1 MSTTQHTGHYNLP
14 TFGDN
19 PNDRPSWRGDFTD
32 AMTKIDNQMY
42 ANATNITTATAA
54 ANNATAAAG
63 EAKKSADNATAAA
76 GEAKKSADN
85 ATSLAQGN
93 KTDIAEL
100 DGYFT
105 ALGVTSAVT
114 AKNLLTTIHGK
125 ADASALAG
133 KADADDVYTKTQ
145 ADGRYLQLGGYSGTA
160 ASINSTATTANNN
173 ANTAKS
179 TAATAQNTA
188 NAVAAVTTELTELV
202 WIGDS
207 YSTGYQPSGS
217 IPENHRIPQHVAAY
231 LGLNLHLYANNASG
245 FVTKGDGGKTFQ
257 TLANEAIAGLSEDVK
272 KKTKYVVVCGGRDD
286 AGGSVQSAA
295 TTCFDTLAGTGRPNR
310 PFPNASFHMIFL
322 WDNAMIPWTKA
333 QAMMGIEYACH
344 ANGFVWH
351 PWMWTLGMGHPDWFY
366 NGTDIHYND
375 DGQNSIAKACTWAI
389 AGYGEP
395 CGEAAGEVDMKG
407 GCSGKVYW
415 RFAGGVVTLTAKFS
429 ASGASGTIATL
440 PRFIGLGDNFV
451 MILANAGAKQAF
463 AHLDGGVLDF
473 TGVVGGGGLSGNC
486 WITPQSFVPICGN

>member
-1 MSTTQHTGHYNLP
+1 MSTTQHTGHYSLP
-14 TFGDN
+14 TFGDS

-54 ANNATAAAG
+54 ANNAKAAADAAKESADTAA
-63 EAKKSADNATAAA
+63 E
-76 GEAKKSADN
+76 
-85 ATSLAQGN
+85 LAQTN
-93 KTDIAEL
+93 KVDIAEL
-100 DGYFT
+100 DGYF
-105 ALGVTSAVT
+105 AKLGVTSAVT
-114 AKNLLTTIHGK
+114 AQDLLTTINGK

-133 KADADDVYTKTQ
+133 KANADDVYTKTQ

-217 IPENHRIPQHVAAY
+217 IPENHRIPQRVAAY

-245 FVTKGDGGKTFQ
+245 FVNKGDGGKTFQ
-257 TLANEAIAGLSEDVK
+257 TLANEAITGLSEDVK
-272 KKTKYVVVCGGRDD
+272 RKTKYVVVCGGRND

-295 TTCFDTLAGTGRPNR
+295 VTCFDTLAGTGRPNR

-322 WDNAMIPWTKA
+322 WGNSIIPWGNA

-351 PWMWTLGMGHPDWFY
+351 PWMWTLGMGHSDWFY
-366 NGTDIHYND
+366 NGIDIHYND
-375 DGQNSIAKACTWAI
+375 DGQNSIAKACVWAI

-395 CGEAAGEVDMKG
+395 CGEAAGEVAMKG

-429 ASGASGTIATL
+429 ATNVSGTIATL
-440 PRFIGLGDNFV
+440 PKFIALGDNFV
-451 MILANAGAKQAF
+451 MILANAGTKQAY
-463 AHLDGGVLDF
+463 AHLDGGDLAF

>member
-63 EAKKSADNATAAA
+63 EAKKSADNAT
-76 GEAKKSADN
+76 
-85 ATSLAQGN
+85 SLAQGN
-93 KTDIAEL
+93 KSDITEF
-100 DGYFT
+100 DSYFK
-105 ALGVTSAVT
+105 ALGITSEAT
-114 AKNLLTTIHGK
+114 AQGFANKLDGK
-125 ADASALAG
+125 ADASALAN
-133 KADADDVYTKTQ
+133 KANADDVYTKTQ
-145 ADGRYLQLGGYSGTA
+145 ANGRYLQLGGYSGTA

-217 IPENHRIPQHVAAY
+217 IPENHRIPQRVAAY

-245 FVTKGDGGKTFQ
+245 FVKAGDGGKTFQ
-257 TLANEAIAGLSEDVK
+257 TLADEAIAGLSEDVK
-272 KKTKYVVVCGGRDD
+272 KKTKYVVVCGGRNDT
-286 AGGSVQSAA
+286 GIVQEAA
-295 TTCFDTLAGTGRPNR
+295 TTCFDTLAGTKRANR

-322 WDNAMIPWTKA
+322 WDNAIIPWTSA
-333 QAMMGIEYACH
+333 QAMTSIEYACH
-344 ANGFVWH
+344 ANGFTWH
-351 PWMWTLGMGHPDWFY
+351 PWMWTLGMGHSDWFY
-366 NGTDIHYND
+366 NNTDIHYND

-395 CGEAAGEVDMKG
+395 CGEAAGEITMQG

-429 ASGASGTIATL
+429 ATNASGTIATL

-451 MILANAGAKQAF
+451 LVLANAGNKMGY
-463 AHLDGGVLDF
+463 AHLDGGDLRI
-473 TGVVGGGGLSGNC
+473 TGLVGGGALSGNC

>member
-54 ANNATAAAG
+54 ANNAKTAADA
-63 EAKKSADNATAAA
+63 AKESADTAA
-76 GEAKKSADN
+76 E
-85 ATSLAQGN
+85 LAQAN
-93 KTDIAEL
+93 KTDIAKL

-105 ALGVTSAVT
+105 ELGVTSAVT
-114 AKNLLTTIHGK
+114 AQNLLTTINGK

-133 KADADDVYTKTQ
+133 KADANDVYTKTQ

-179 TAATAQNTA
+179 TATTAQNTA
-188 NAVAAVTTELTELV
+188 NAVAAVTTDLTELV

-217 IPENHRIPQHVAAY
+217 IPENHRIPQRVAAY

-245 FVTKGDGGKTFQ
+245 FVTEGDGGKTFQ

-272 KKTKYVVVCGGRDD
+272 KKTKYVVVCGGRND

-295 TTCFDTLAGTGRPNR
+295 TTCFDTLAGTERSNR

-322 WDNAMIPWTKA
+322 WDNSMIPWNKA
-333 QAMMGIEYACH
+333 QAMTGIEYACH

-351 PWMWTLGMGHPDWFY
+351 HG
-366 NGTDIHYND
+366 
-375 DGQNSIAKACTWAI
+375 
-389 AGYGEP
+389 
-395 CGEAAGEVDMKG
+395 
-407 GCSGKVYW
+407 
-415 RFAGGVVTLTAKFS
+415 R
-429 ASGASGTIATL
+429 
-440 PRFIGLGDNFV
+440 GL
-451 MILANAGAKQAF
+451 
-463 AHLDGGVLDF
+463 
-473 TGVVGGGGLSGNC
+473 
-486 WITPQSFVPICGN
+486 